1 MLFYKCVLGTS
12 LITQLVKNLPTM
24 QESACDAGNP
34 GSIPESGRSLGEGN
48 GNPHLYSCL
57 ENPMYRGAW
66 QATSMG
72 LQELDTT

>member
-48 GNPHLYSCL
+48 GNPLLYSCL

-72 LQELDTT
+72 LQESDTT